1 MRSLIWLR
9 PSSNRVI
16 RLSVGVSLPITLV
29 RLTRSHQRAH
39 RKSLFEASRVV
50 CWPPFS
56 QKNYWTLLLSKI
68 GQAERAKFRDLFF
81 AFLVV
86 VATIF
91 FPFTTRIVKLIK
103 RKIGGSVKKFKLE
116 FSCRRNMISPGLFH
130 WIAPNGYGLKDLSP
144 LQKFGVKVI
153 YEHFNWWHNKWGKGR
168 GPTWAI
174 IGIWRLNALTY
185 TLATILNKIESG
197 YSSFWFTN
205 LWSFDQTDPTQ
216 DWGLSWDDTFTNRL
230 DCNK

>member
-91 FPFTTRIVKLIK
+91 FPFTTTIVKLIK

-130 WIAPNGYGLKDLSP
+130 WIAPNGYGLKDLFP

-153 YEHFNWWHNKWGKGR
+153 YEHFNWWHNKWG
-168 GPTWAI
+168 
-174 IGIWRLNALTY
+174 
-185 TLATILNKIESG
+185 
-197 YSSFWFTN
+197 
-205 LWSFDQTDPTQ
+205 
-216 DWGLSWDDTFTNRL
+216 
-230 DCNK
+230 